1 MPGKRVGS
9 GRLLAREPE
18 GPSEGR
24 PGFRRGEERRQQGD
38 EVGRILFIFRLYTSI
53 SPQMRRGGSGR
64 LEENGSGRF
73 GFRGGRDEDS
83 GWGEEGGRR
92 VNGRNNGRD
101 DRGWGDERRGNDDRR
116 MPGDRDRLDRGGG
129 RDRDRDRDRNGR
141 RRQNEPEWMNENIS
155 RSDVIELRG
164 FENPSKGSKEQA
176 NGGIGK
182 SVNLENLLP
191 GLNNNQQEAGN
202 KPHPGL
208 PAGGKMCGIIFILS
222 VVKK

>member
-1 MPGKRVGS
+1 
-9 GRLLAREPE
+9 
-18 GPSEGR
+18 
-24 PGFRRGEERRQQGD
+24 
-38 EVGRILFIFRLYTSI
+38 
-53 SPQMRRGGSGR
+53 MRRGGSGR

-129 RDRDRDRDRNGR
+129 GRDRDRDRNGR

-208 PAGGKMCGIIFILS
+208 PTGGKMCGIIFVLF
-222 VVKK
+222 VAKKEHATVINY

>member
-1 MPGKRVGS
+1 MAFSFK
-9 GRLLAREPE
+9 LNM
-18 GPSEGR
+18 
-24 PGFRRGEERRQQGD
+24 
-38 EVGRILFIFRLYTSI
+38 SI

-83 GWGEEGGRR
+83 GWGDEGGRR

-101 DRGWGDERRGNDDRR
+101 DRGWGDDRRGNDDRR

-129 RDRDRDRDRNGR
+129 GRDRDRDRNGR

-182 SVNLENLLP
+182 SVNLENSGSSLNSRKSNHKIAQSYLKLYGKKGFIYLLTH
-191 GLNNNQQEAGN
+191 LYLFIDSY
-202 KPHPGL
+202 HVL
-208 PAGGKMCGIIFILS
+208 IIDYIQ
-222 VVKK
+222 